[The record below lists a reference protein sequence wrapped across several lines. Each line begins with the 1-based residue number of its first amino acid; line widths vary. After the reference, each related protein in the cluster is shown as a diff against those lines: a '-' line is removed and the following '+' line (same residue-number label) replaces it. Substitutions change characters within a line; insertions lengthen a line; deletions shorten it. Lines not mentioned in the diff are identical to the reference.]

1 MPRLYVDENLRVT
14 DDVSLQKAIVNKVNG
29 CFEIT
34 FFEPIGFCKAR
45 SGSWEVKAHWRK
57 KNYPQYYAI
66 LPRAESLLFA
76 NEGGKLIFR
85 SCPTSSTYTDHHG
98 RIDFRYKIDSQGNSS
113 KDCGEM
119 HDNVYGALLLT
130 LHQFQELNPSVDV
143 ENYEMS
149 VCY

>member
-45 SGSWEVKAHWRK
+45 PGSLEAKAEWCE
-57 KNYPQYYAI
+57 KNYPQYYAG

-76 NEGGKLIFR
+76 NEGKLIFK
-85 SCPTSSTYTDHHG
+85 SCCTSSNFTDYHG
-98 RIDFRYKIDSQGNSS
+98 RIDYWYKIDSQGNSS
-113 KDCGEM
+113 MDCGEM

-143 ENYEMS
+143 EKYEMS